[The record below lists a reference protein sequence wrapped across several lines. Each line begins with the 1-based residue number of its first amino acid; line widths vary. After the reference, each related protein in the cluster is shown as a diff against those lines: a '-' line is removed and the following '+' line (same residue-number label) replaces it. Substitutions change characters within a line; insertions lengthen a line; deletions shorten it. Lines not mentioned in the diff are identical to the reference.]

1 MLSRRS
7 SVLVFL
13 FWLTTMGWL
22 VRTKILPS
30 LLVGRPPN
38 YQQIA
43 AEQPA
48 LPDEVEWQISLH
60 GRRLG
65 WASTRLERTSDGVI
79 EFHNRVHLVRLPLAE
94 LAPPFLAWL
103 LERVEGGDDAFG
115 VQIGMD
121 AASMLQVDPLGRP
134 IGFQSQAGFGQRYSG
149 APERDLLEAPDFLVT
164 VRGTVEREHL
174 RLYVRYGDT
183 VSQTSHWLPPD
194 ALVSDA
200 LAPLGRLPGLRVGQT
215 WSVPIYSP
223 FRAPSLSLDLLH
235 ARVVREDLIEWQ
247 GRLMQALLVE
257 YYGDAGGGLS
267 SSRSPRARVWVAPDS
282 RVLRQELSLAGD
294 WLRFD
299 RVPETI
305 GKSREP
311 QNGNANTKGA
321 APPKGFQRQPGVSS
335 P

>member
-1 MLSRRS
+1 MFSRRS

-43 AEQPA
+43 AEDSA

-60 GRRLG
+60 GRKLG
-65 WASTRLERTSDGVI
+65 WASTRLERTSDGVV

-103 LERVEGGDDAFG
+103 LERVEGGEEALR

-134 IGFQSQAGFGQRYSG
+134 IGFQSRAGFGHRYSG
-149 APERDLLEAPDFLVT
+149 ALERDLLESPDFLVT
-164 VRGTVEREHL
+164 IRGTVEREHL
-174 RLYVRYGDT
+174 QLYVRYGDT
-183 VSQTSHWLPPD
+183 VSQSCHWLPPD
-194 ALVSDA
+194 ALMSDA
-200 LAPLGRLPGLRVGQT
+200 LSPLGRLPGLRVGQT
-215 WSVPIYSP
+215 WSMPVYSP

-247 GRLMQALLVE
+247 GRLVHALLVE
-257 YYGDAGGGLS
+257 YHGDAGGGLS
-267 SSRSPRARVWVAPDS
+267 SSRGPRARAWVAPDS

-299 RVPETI
+299 RVPETN
-305 GKSREP
+305 GKLRRQKSGKAHANRTAQRTKLQHP
-311 QNGNANTKGA
+311 QSD
-321 APPKGFQRQPGVSS
+321 PS

>member
-1 MLSRRS
+1 MFSRKS
-7 SVLVFL
+7 SLLVFL
-13 FWLTTMGWL
+13 FWLITMGWL

-43 AEQPA
+43 AEDPA
-48 LPDEVEWQISLH
+48 LPDEVQWQISLR
-60 GRRLG
+60 GRKLG
-65 WASTRLERTSDGVI
+65 WANTRVERTNDGVL

-103 LERVEGGDDAFG
+103 LERVEGGNEALR
-115 VQIGMD
+115 VQIGME

-134 IGFQSQAGFGQRYSG
+134 IGFQAQAGFGQRYPG
-149 APERDLLEAPDFLVT
+149 APERDLLESPDFLVT
-164 VRGTVEREHL
+164 IRGTVERD
-174 RLYVRYGDT
+174 RLQLYIRYGDT
-183 VSQTSHWLPPD
+183 VSHTSHWLPPD

-223 FRAPSLSLDLLH
+223 FRAPSLSLDVLH
-235 ARVVREDLIEWQ
+235 ARVVREEPLEWHGQ
-247 GRLMQALLVE
+247 IVHALLVE
-257 YYGDAGGGLS
+257 YYGDAGSGLS
-267 SSRSPRARVWVAPDS
+267 TGRSPRARAWVAPDS

-299 RVPETI
+299 RVPESNGTLWHH
-305 GKSREP
+305 KS
-311 QNGNANTKGA
+311 GNANHKRAALPTK
-321 APPKGFQRQPGVSS
+321 PQHPQSDPS